1 MHSFSLAAQLMSSHR
16 NIEVK
21 HDILIF
27 TFPGGTSKYV
37 LHDSVLNNHRLGEEN
52 TMTLSIYWLYKQGS

>member
-1 MHSFSLAAQLMSSHR
+1 MHSFNLAAQLMSSHR

-21 HDILIF
+21 HNILIF

-37 LHDSVLNNHRLGEEN
+37 LHDLGLNNHRLGEEKK
-52 TMTLSIYWLYKQGS
+52 MTLSIYWL